1 MFPAAWRMVRVRSIL
16 FHCISD
22 PGSAHTRPCTLMLL
36 RDRILAPGC
45 PSIGLAS
52 RMRMKAPGFG
62 AHQDGAGE
70 SCTDAERLAR

>member
-1 MFPAAWRMVRVRSIL
+1 MLSSAWRMVRVRSVL

-22 PGSAHTRPCTLMLL
+22 PDSAHTRPCALM
-36 RDRILAPGC
+36 RDRVLAPGC